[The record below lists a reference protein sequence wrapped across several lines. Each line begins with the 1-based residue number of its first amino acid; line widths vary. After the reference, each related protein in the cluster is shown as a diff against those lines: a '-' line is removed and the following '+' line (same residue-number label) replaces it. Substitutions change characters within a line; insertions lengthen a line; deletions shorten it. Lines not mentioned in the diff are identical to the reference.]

1 MYLQQGVC
9 MNCLTI
15 QYYRSLLSDV
25 ANYILSDDEL
35 ALSIVW
41 IKRHKYSIHSMIR
54 HDEALANMRLC

>member
-1 MYLQQGVC
+1 